1 MRIRK
6 GDVVKIISGSY
17 KDKQGRVLKVIN
29 SRNRLIVEG
38 INMLKKHMRPD
49 QENPQGSI
57 VEKEGSIHVSN
68 VQLIDGGKSTKVGY
82 KISNNGQKNRFSKKT
97 GKNID

>member
-57 VEKEGSIHVSN
+57 VEKEGSIHISN

-82 KISNNGQKNRFSKKT
+82 KISNDGKKNRFSKKT